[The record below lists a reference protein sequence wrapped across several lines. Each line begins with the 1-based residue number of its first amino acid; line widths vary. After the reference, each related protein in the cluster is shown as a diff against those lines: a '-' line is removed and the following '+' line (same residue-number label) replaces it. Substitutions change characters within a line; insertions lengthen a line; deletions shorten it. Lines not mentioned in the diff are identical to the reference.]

1 MTDSRVC
8 VYGQTTPNILNKQ
21 NKQKLCAHSTV
32 KVNITNDLVQMHII
46 NHIIWLHCPLPI
58 VIVVMIKQQY
68 KTSALFI
75 AQRSEL
81 VYMWPALSNDRSRD
95 EQWPNYRH
103 WINHNTNFC
112 ILLFMLDNQ
121 YMRTC
126 AGVPLI
132 LSCSPVCNAYKY
144 CSSPGS
150 NSNPM
155 TFSIEAIYNNISWL
169 RYLDKRQ
176 DWRRRPVAKWT
187 MNMWIQSHI
196 ISVFI

>member
-1 MTDSRVC
+1 M
-8 VYGQTTPNILNKQ
+8 I
-21 NKQKLCAHSTV
+21 A
-32 KVNITNDLVQMHII
+32 
-46 NHIIWLHCPLPI
+46 LPI
-58 VIVVMIKQQY
+58 AHCYCSHDKATIQNIRSVHCSTLRARIYVTSIVKR
-68 KTSALFI
+68 SI
-75 AQRSEL
+75 ARWTMTKL
-81 VYMWPALSNDRSRD
+81 PAL
-95 EQWPNYRH
+95 
-103 WINHNTNFC
+103 
-112 ILLFMLDNQ
+112 NQ
-121 YMRTC
+121 SQYEFLYFIIHARQPTHAYVC